1 MKEKLEELIQHHK
14 HAKQEAWELAQEL
27 YRTDETKLSEDDL
40 KVLEAAKR
48 DMNSEYSMRCLFVSE
63 LEDLR
68 DE

>member
-27 YRTDETKLSEDDL
+27 YRTDETRLSEDDL

-48 DMNSEYSMRCLFVSE
+48 DMNSEYSWRALFLQD
-63 LEDLR
+63 LESLR
-68 DE
+68 DV

>member
-1 MKEKLEELIQHHK
+1 MKEKLENLIQHHK

-40 KVLEAAKR
+40 KALEAAKR
-48 DMNSEYSMRCLFVSE
+48 DMNSEYSFRCHFLSD

-68 DE
+68 E